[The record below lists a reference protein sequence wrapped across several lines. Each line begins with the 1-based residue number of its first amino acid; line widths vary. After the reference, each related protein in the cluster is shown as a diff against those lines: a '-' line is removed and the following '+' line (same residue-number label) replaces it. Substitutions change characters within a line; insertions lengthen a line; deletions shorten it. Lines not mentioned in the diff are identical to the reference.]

1 MPVHRL
7 LVIDDDA
14 RIHQTFKA
22 ILAKYP
28 IEFESA
34 FGAQEALEKLRAE
47 SYSLVLLDIIM
58 PEVDGI
64 EFLEHASR
72 EGLYLPPIIVVS
84 SATDKAFVM
93 QALSFGASSYLFKPI
108 DIAKFRAAVSD
119 YLGMSAITPDDSV
132 PDDSVI
138 SPEPLPEPF
147 SKTPES
153 LPPSSIDVKPPPLP
167 IQTVSEFTSLSR
179 AMGNMVFHRRTATLY
194 VHTKMS
200 GVGEL
205 VYKDGKLKSVSFN
218 GLTGIDALEAM
229 KSVDIEKIL
238 IKG

>member
-34 FGAQEALEKLRAE
+34 FSAQEALEKLRSE
-47 SYSLVLLDIIM
+47 SYSLILLDIIM
-58 PEVDGI
+58 PEIDGI
-64 EFLEHASR
+64 EFLERASR
-72 EGLYLPPIIVVS
+72 EGFFLPPIIVVS

-108 DIAKFRAAVSD
+108 DVAKFRAAVSD
-119 YLGMSAITPDDSV
+119 YLGMSTVLPDDSV
-132 PDDSVI
+132 VT
-138 SPEPLPEPF
+138 PEPLPESL
-147 SKTPES
+147 SKTPTPS
-153 LPPSSIDVKPPPLP
+153 PPSAIATQLPPSP
-167 IQTVSEFTSLSR
+167 IQTASEFTSLSR
-179 AMGNMVFHRRTATLY
+179 AMGNMVFHRRTAMLY

-218 GLTGIDALEAM
+218 GMTGIDALEAM
-229 KSVDIEKIL
+229 KSVNIEKIL

>member
-34 FGAQEALEKLRAE
+34 LSAEEALEKLRSE
-47 SYSLVLLDIIM
+47 SYSLILLDIIM

-64 EFLEHASR
+64 EFLERASR
-72 EGLYLPPIIVVS
+72 EGFFLPPVIVVS

-108 DIAKFRAAVSD
+108 DVAKFRSAVSD
-119 YLGMSAITPDDSV
+119 YLGMSAITSDDSV
-132 PDDSVI
+132 VTMDSL
-138 SPEPLPEPF
+138 PEPL
-147 SKTPES
+147 SKTTETP
-153 LPPSSIDVKPPPLP
+153 PPSAITVKPPLP
-167 IQTVSEFTSLSR
+167 PVENISEFTSISR
-179 AMGNMVFHRRTATLY
+179 AMGNMVLHRRTAMLY
-194 VHTKMS
+194 VYTKMS
-200 GVGEL
+200 GIGEL
-205 VYKDGKLKSVSFN
+205 TYKDGKLKGVSFN
-218 GLTGIDALEAM
+218 GMTGIDALEAM

>member
-34 FGAQEALEKLRAE
+34 MGAEEALEKLRSE

-64 EFLEHASR
+64 EFLERASR
-72 EGLYLPPIIVVS
+72 EGFFLPPIIVVS

-108 DIAKFRAAVSD
+108 DVAKFRAAVSD
-119 YLGMSAITPDDSV
+119 YLGISGIMS
-132 PDDSVI
+132 DDSVI
-138 SPEPLPEPF
+138 
-147 SKTPES
+147 TPES
-153 LPPSSIDVKPPPLP
+153 PPQSLTKTQEPTPSAIAVKPTPLP
-167 IQTVSEFTSLSR
+167 IQTTSEFTSISR
-179 AMGNMVFHRRTATLY
+179 AMGNMVFHRRTATLH
-194 VHTKMS
+194 VHTKAS

-218 GLTGIDALEAM
+218 GMSGIDALEAM
-229 KSVDIEKIL
+229 KMVDIEKII

>member
-1 MPVHRL
+1 MPIHRL

-34 FGAQEALEKLRAE
+34 LSAEEGLEKLRSE
-47 SYSLVLLDIIM
+47 SYHLVLLDIIM

-64 EFLEHASR
+64 EFLERASR
-72 EGLYLPPIIVVS
+72 EGFSLPPVIVVS

-108 DIAKFRAAVSD
+108 DVAKFRAAVSD
-119 YLGMSAITPDDSV
+119 YLGMSAIMPDDSV
-132 PDDSVI
+132 VTPV
-138 SPEPLPEPF
+138 PLPEPL
-147 SKTPES
+147 SKTTEM
-153 LPPSSIDVKPPPLP
+153 PPPPAITVKPPLP
-167 IQTVSEFTSLSR
+167 PVQNTSEFISISR

-200 GVGEL
+200 GIGEL
-205 VYKDGKLKSVSFN
+205 VYKDGKLKSVVFN
-218 GLTGIDALEAM
+218 GMTGIDALEAM
-229 KSVDIEKIL
+229 KSVDIEKI
-238 IKG
+238 IIQG

>member
-34 FGAQEALEKLRAE
+34 LSAEEALEKLRSE

-64 EFLEHASR
+64 EFLERASR
-72 EGLYLPPIIVVS
+72 EGFFLPPIIVVS

-108 DIAKFRAAVSD
+108 DVAKFRAAVSD

-132 PDDSVI
+132 VTLDALPETLSKM
-138 SPEPLPEPF
+138 PEPP
-147 SKTPES
+147 
-153 LPPSSIDVKPPPLP
+153 PPSAIALKPPPPP
-167 IQTVSEFTSLSR
+167 IQTASEFVSISR
-179 AMGNMVFHRRTATLY
+179 AMGNMVFHRRTATLL

-218 GLTGIDALEAM
+218 GMTGIDALEAM

>member
-34 FGAQEALEKLRAE
+34 FGAEEALEKLRAE

-64 EFLEHASR
+64 EFLERASR
-72 EGLYLPPIIVVS
+72 EGLFLPPIIVVS

-108 DIAKFRAAVSD
+108 DVAKFRAAVSD

-132 PDDSVI
+132 VTPK
-138 SPEPLPEPF
+138 PLPESL
-147 SKTPES
+147 SKTPEPP
-153 LPPSSIDVKPPPLP
+153 PPSAIAVKPPPPP
-167 IQTVSEFTSLSR
+167 IQTASEFTSISR

-218 GLTGIDALEAM
+218 GMTGIDALEAM

>member
-1 MPVHRL
+1 MPVHRIL
-7 LVIDDDA
+7 IIDDDA

-34 FGAQEALEKLRAE
+34 FGAEEALEKLRAE
-47 SYSLVLLDIIM
+47 TYSLVLLDIIM

-64 EFLEHASR
+64 ELLERASH
-72 EGLYLPPIIVVS
+72 EGLALPPIIVVS

-108 DIAKFRAAVSD
+108 DVAKFRAAVSD
-119 YLGMSAITPDDSV
+119 YLGLSTIV
-132 PDDSVI
+132 PDDSVVT
-138 SPEPLPEPF
+138 PEPLPEPL
-147 SKTPES
+147 SKTPE
-153 LPPSSIDVKPPPLP
+153 LPPSAIVVKPPPLA
-167 IQTVSEFTSLSR
+167 IQTASEFTSISR
-179 AMGNMVFHRRTATLY
+179 AMGNMVFHRRTATLC
-194 VHTKMS
+194 VRTKMS
-200 GVGEL
+200 GTGEL
-205 VYKDGKLKSVSFN
+205 VYKDGKLKSVAFN

-229 KSVDIEKIL
+229 KSVDIERIF

>member
-34 FGAQEALEKLRAE
+34 LGAEEALEKLRSE

-64 EFLEHASR
+64 EFLERASR
-72 EGLYLPPIIVVS
+72 EGFFLPPVIVVS

-108 DIAKFRAAVSD
+108 DVAKFRSAVSD
-119 YLGMSAITPDDSV
+119 YLGISGIMS
-132 PDDSVI
+132 DDSVI
-138 SPEPLPEPF
+138 
-147 SKTPES
+147 TPES
-153 LPPSSIDVKPPPLP
+153 LPEPLTKTQEPSPSAIAVKPTPLP
-167 IQTVSEFTSLSR
+167 IQTTSEFTSISR

-205 VYKDGKLKSVSFN
+205 IYKDGKLKSVSFN
-218 GLTGIDALEAM
+218 GMTGIDALEAM
-229 KSVDIEKIL
+229 KSVDIEKII

>member
-7 LVIDDDA
+7 LIIDDDA

-34 FGAQEALEKLRAE
+34 MGAEEALEKLRSE

-64 EFLEHASR
+64 EFLERASR
-72 EGLYLPPIIVVS
+72 EGFFLPPIIVVS

-108 DIAKFRAAVSD
+108 DVAKFRTAVSD
-119 YLGMSAITPDDSV
+119 YLGISTTVSDDSV
-132 PDDSVI
+132 VT
-138 SPEPLPEPF
+138 PEPLPEPLTRT
-147 SKTPES
+147 SGQ
-153 LPPSSIDVKPPPLP
+153 PPPPITLKPSPPPLP
-167 IQTVSEFTSLSR
+167 IQTTSEFTSISR
-179 AMGNMVFHRRTATLY
+179 AMGNMVFHRRTATLH
-194 VHTKMS
+194 VHTKAS

-218 GLTGIDALEAM
+218 GMTGIDALEAM
-229 KSVDIEKIL
+229 KSVDIEKI
-238 IKG
+238 IIQG

>member
-22 ILAKYP
+22 ILSKYP

-34 FGAQEALEKLRAE
+34 LSAEEGLGKLRSE
-47 SYSLVLLDIIM
+47 SFSLVLLDIIM

-64 EFLEHASR
+64 EFLERASR
-72 EGLYLPPIIVVS
+72 EGFFLPPIIVVS

-108 DIAKFRAAVSD
+108 DVAKFRAAVSD
-119 YLGMSAITPDDSV
+119 YLGMSSITTDDSV
-132 PDDSVI
+132 VTI
-138 SPEPLPEPF
+138 EPLPEPL
-147 SKTPES
+147 SKTPE
-153 LPPSSIDVKPPPLP
+153 PQPSALSVKPPALP
-167 IQTVSEFTSLSR
+167 VQTASEFTSVSR

-194 VHTKMS
+194 VHTKLS
-200 GVGEL
+200 GTGEL
-205 VYKDGKLKSVSFN
+205 VYKDGKLKSVVFN
-218 GLTGIDALEAM
+218 GMTGIDALEAM

>member
-34 FGAQEALEKLRAE
+34 LSAEEALKKLRSE

-64 EFLEHASR
+64 EFLERASR
-72 EGLYLPPIIVVS
+72 EGFFLPPIIVVS

-108 DIAKFRAAVSD
+108 DVAKFRAAVSD

-132 PDDSVI
+132 VTLDALPETLSKM
-138 SPEPLPEPF
+138 PEPP
-147 SKTPES
+147 
-153 LPPSSIDVKPPPLP
+153 PPSAIALKPPSPP
-167 IQTVSEFTSLSR
+167 IQTTSEFVSISR
-179 AMGNMVFHRRTATLY
+179 AMGNMVFHRRTAILL

-218 GLTGIDALEAM
+218 GMTGIDALEAM

-238 IKG
+238 IRG

>member
-1 MPVHRL
+1 MPSHQL
-7 LVIDDDA
+7 LIVDDDA

-34 FGAQEALEKLRAE
+34 FGAEEALEKLRAK
-47 SYSLVLLDIIM
+47 SFSLVLLDIIM

-64 EFLEHASR
+64 GFLEQASR
-72 EGLYLPPIIVVS
+72 EGVLLPPIIVVS
-84 SATDKAFVM
+84 SATDKACVM
-93 QALSFGASSYLFKPI
+93 QALSLGASSYLFKPI
-108 DIAKFRAAVSD
+108 DVAKFRAAVSD
-119 YLGMSAITPDDSV
+119 YLGMSALTSEEVV
-132 PDDSVI
+132 P
-138 SPEPLPEPF
+138 SP
-147 SKTPES
+147 KTLPES
-153 LPPSSIDVKPPPLP
+153 LSQMPEQPPSIITVKPPSLP
-167 IQTVSEFTSLSR
+167 VQTQSEFTSVSR
-179 AMGNMVFHRRTATLY
+179 AMGSMVFYRRTATLY
-194 VHTKMS
+194 VHTKTS

-218 GLTGIDALEAM
+218 GMTGIDALEAM